1 MVAATVTAAAI
12 AATATS
18 TVTAAIAAATVSTA
32 AATTVTAAIAAATI
46 ATAAATIA
54 AATTVTA
61 ATATIA
67 TTTAST
73 TATTSA
79 SATASFFGLSTRHT
93 GQAVRYQNGRCRQNC
108 ANSHCEQKLFHVHI
122 VLRLLIQLGTLMD
135 ATCCLIQWVNTS
147 PYDFIQLLRR

>member
-46 ATAAATIA
+46 AT
-54 AATTVTA
+54 ATTVTA

>member
-1 MVAATVTAAAI
+1 MVAATVTAATV
-12 AATATS
+12 AATAAS
-18 TVTAAIAAATVSTA
+18 TVTAAIAAATATIATA
-32 AATTVTAAIAAATI
+32 AATIAAATATATATVATAAATI

-54 AATTVTA
+54 ATA
-61 ATATIA
+61 
-67 TTTAST
+67 AST

-79 SATASFFGLSTRHT
+79 SATASVFGLSTRHT

-147 PYDFIQLLRR
+147 PYGFIQLLRR

>member
-1 MVAATVTAAAI
+1 MVAATVTAATV
-12 AATATS
+12 AATAAS
-18 TVTAAIAAATVSTA
+18 TVTAAIAAAT
-32 AATTVTAAIAAATI
+32 ATI
-46 ATAAATIA
+46 ATAAAATIA
-54 AATTVTA
+54 ATA
-61 ATATIA
+61 
-67 TTTAST
+67 AST

-79 SATASFFGLSTRHT
+79 SATASVFGLSTRHT

-147 PYDFIQLLRR
+147 PYGFIQLLRR

>member
-32 AATTVTAAIAAATI
+32 AATI

-54 AATTVTA
+54 ATAAAIAATAAAIAA

-67 TTTAST
+67 TAAAST

-147 PYDFIQLLRR
+147 PYGFIQLLRR

>member
-1 MVAATVTAAAI
+1 MVAATVTAATV
-12 AATATS
+12 AATAAS
-18 TVTAAIAAATVSTA
+18 TVTAAIAAATATIATA
-32 AATTVTAAIAAATI
+32 AATIAAATAAAATI

-54 AATTVTA
+54 ATA
-61 ATATIA
+61 
-67 TTTAST
+67 AST

-79 SATASFFGLSTRHT
+79 SATASVFGLSTRHT

-147 PYDFIQLLRR
+147 PYGFIQLLRR

>member
-32 AATTVTAAIAAATI
+32 AATTVTAAIAA
-46 ATAAATIA
+46 AAATIA